1 MKDKKA
7 TNKAGSTDVDLE
19 YDATT
24 FVGKFNAKA
33 FRKYENRFEELK
45 GVKFDPS
52 YVRHISQNYGG
63 IPKKQWFKTRK
74 GTTLR
79 LGRFLNYLDR
89 QSVEPPLRKSWK
101 GHGDDIRLDWSVDYI
116 IDPLDYFPPNFHPF
130 ASLYMGPHHPDEM
143 AEFDLLCFDYSER
156 GVPKIVVWYN
166 DESKFSD
173 EPVTEKVADNFDEF
187 LSMLYE
193 YKETKTPKKK

>member
-1 MKDKKA
+1 MKDKKEV
-7 TNKAGSTDVDLE
+7 KKSSSPDVDLE
-19 YDATT
+19 YDPTT
-24 FVGKFNAKA
+24 FVGEFNPTA
-33 FRKYENRFEELK
+33 FIDYEKRFEELN
-45 GVKFDPS
+45 GVKLDPS

-63 IPKKQWFKTRK
+63 IPKKQCFKTRK

-89 QSVEPPLRKSWK
+89 ESVEPPIRKSWN
-101 GHGDDIRLDWSVDYI
+101 GHGDDIRLDWSVHRI
-116 IDPLDYFPPNFHPF
+116 IDPLDYFPPHLHPF

-143 AEFDLLCFDYSER
+143 VEFDLLCFDYSKSGR
-156 GVPKIVVWYN
+156 PKIVVWYH

-173 EPVTEKVADNFDEF
+173 KPVKEKVADTFDEF

-193 YKETKTPKKK
+193 YKETN